1 MNLSTSAVTSLPVEA
16 EIFNRITD
24 GILVLD
30 RDWVCVFAND
40 GGAAMLGKTREDL
53 LGRDI
58 WESFPEAKGS
68 TFDTTYRRAFEIQ
81 EFVEFEEYYPPLDSW
96 YAVRVFPSPAGVTL
110 YFQNCSARHLSD
122 DGLRQALE
130 SSQLDEIRYR
140 RLLDGMAEGVIE
152 GTPSG
157 DFVTVNRAFATM
169 LGYDSAE
176 DLMANVTNIAELY
189 ADPRR
194 GVGMQRT
201 ARVWTPAAS
210 EVEFRAKDGTSV
222 WMRFRSNV
230 KTAPTG
236 EMIGLQAICEDITA
250 IRETRQRLLAI
261 VEGSADAIIGTTVS
275 GIVTSWNGAAE
286 RLFGFTA
293 EEIIGQPASW
303 FAPADR
309 VFEQVEMRDRL
320 CAGGPQEHLETVRRR
335 KNGTLVDVLMSASAS
350 IDEAGT
356 VVALSVVAQDI
367 SARRAAQVALELS
380 QQRLA
385 DAQRLAQIGSF
396 EFDVVEHVSTWSD
409 EFYRLL
415 GIDTTLQPSIELFY
429 SMVHPDDLSE
439 WARRWDEAIE
449 NGSPFDIEFRV
460 VRADGCVRRVRCRG
474 APQKALNGAV
484 LRVAGTMMDDTD
496 RAEADRVRR
505 AAETQFEI
513 GFEQAAI
520 GSLIS
525 GLDGIVT
532 RVNPAVCRMLGRDE
546 EALIGRRWS
555 QFKHPDEPPIAKLW
569 QARLDAGH
577 DTYQTERRFLRP
589 DGSVVWVLMH
599 VALVRDETGEP
610 QYLFTQFQDI
620 TDGKKMEVE
629 LAHQAL
635 HDSLTGLPNRALL
648 TDRLVH
654 SLAGAR
660 RRGTQVGVMFLDI
673 DDFKVVN
680 DSLGHSSGDELLRQ
694 TSRRIA
700 AAIRPSDTVARF
712 GGDEF
717 VIVADDVSS
726 VETVQI
732 AERVLEALS
741 QPCLI
746 GTREMSVTASLG
758 IAIADATATPESLLR
773 DSDVAMY
780 RAKERGR
787 GRLELFDDVLR
798 SKAERRMATE
808 SALHR
813 ALERQEFTVHYQPIV
828 DLCTGEMVSAEALL
842 RWKHPERGLI
852 SPDEFIPLA
861 EQSGL
866 IVQIGAW
873 VLEEACRQLCTWQE
887 ARPSMTLAVNLSVR
901 QILAPDVSG
910 LVEDVLRRTGARP
923 SSLCLELTESVFME
937 DIDYF
942 EATVAS
948 LKALGVQLAI
958 DDFGTGYSS
967 LSYLK
972 RFPVDA
978 VKIDRSFVVGLG
990 ADPHDS
996 ALVAAIVAMAAALS
1010 LDVTAEGVETRTQ
1023 LDMLSRLGCR
1033 RAQGFFLSRP
1043 MQAAGIT
1050 EIVADSQLWRVL

>member
-1 MNLSTSAVTSLPVEA
+1 MDVSTTAAMSLPVDA

-40 GGAAMLGKTREDL
+40 GGAEMLGKTREEL

-58 WESFPEAKGS
+58 WESFPEAIGS
-68 TFDTTYRRAFEIQ
+68 TFDKSYRRAFEIQ

-96 YAVRVFPSPAGVTL
+96 YAVRVFPSHAGVTL
-110 YFQNCSARHLSD
+110 YFQNCSARRVAD
-122 DGLRQALE
+122 DALRQAFE
-130 SSQLDEIRYR
+130 SSQLDEMRYR
-140 RLLDGMAEGVIE
+140 GLLDGMAEGVVE
-152 GTPSG
+152 TTPSG
-157 DFVTVNRAFATM
+157 DFVTANRAFATM

-176 DLMANVTNIAELY
+176 DLMAHVTNIVELY

-194 GVGMQRT
+194 GVEMQRT
-201 ARVWTPAAS
+201 AHVWTPAAS
-210 EVEFRAKDGTSV
+210 EVGFRAKDGTSV

-230 KTAPTG
+230 KISATG
-236 EMIGLQAICEDITA
+236 EAIGLQAICEDITA
-250 IRETRQRLLAI
+250 TREARQRLLAI
-261 VEGSADAIIGTTVS
+261 VEGSVDAIIGTTVD

-293 EEIIGQPASW
+293 EEIIGQPSSW
-303 FAPADR
+303 FAPDDR
-309 VFEQVEMRDRL
+309 VFEQIGMRERL
-320 CAGGPQEHLETVRRR
+320 CAGGPQEHLETTRRR
-335 KNGTLVDVLMSASAS
+335 KDGSLVEVLISASAT
-350 IDEAGT
+350 IDQAGT
-356 VVALSVVAQDI
+356 VVGLSVVAHDI
-367 SARRAAQVALELS
+367 SVRRGAQLALELS

-385 DAQRLAQIGSF
+385 DAQRIAHLGSF
-396 EFDVVEHVSTWSD
+396 EFDAVEDVLTWS
-409 EFYRLL
+409 EEYYRIL
-415 GIDTTLQPSIELFY
+415 GIDLERQPSIALFA
-429 SMVHPDDLSE
+429 SMVHPDDLGE
-439 WARRWDEAIE
+439 FDRAWRNAVKH
-449 NGSPFDIEFRV
+449 GVPFDLELRV
-460 VRADGCVRRVRCRG
+460 VRPDTGERYVRCRA
-474 APQKALNGAV
+474 APEVAENGTV
-484 LRVAGTMMDDTD
+484 MRIAGTMMDDTD

-505 AAETQFEI
+505 AAETRFEI

-520 GSLIS
+520 GSLMS

-532 RVNPAVCRMLGRDE
+532 RVNPAICRMLGRDE
-546 EALIGRRWS
+546 NALVGRRWGE
-555 QFKHPDEPPIAKLW
+555 FKHPDELPLGRLW
-569 QARLDAGH
+569 LARLDSGH
-577 DTYQTERRFLRP
+577 DTYQGERRFLRP

-599 VALVRDETGEP
+599 VTLVRDETGEP

-620 TDGKKMEVE
+620 TEGKQMEVE

-680 DSLGHSSGDELLRQ
+680 DSLGHSSGDELLRHAGK
-694 TSRRIA
+694 RIA

-717 VIVADDVSS
+717 VIVADDVSIL
-726 VETVQI
+726 ETVQI
-732 AERVLEALS
+732 AERVLDALS

-758 IAIADATATPESLLR
+758 IAIADGSATPESLLR
-773 DSDVAMY
+773 DSDAAMY

-787 GRLELFDDVLR
+787 GRLEMFDDALR

-813 ALERQEFTVHYQPIV
+813 ALEREEFTVHYQPIV

-866 IVQIGAW
+866 IVRIGAW
-873 VLEEACRQLCTWQE
+873 VLEEACRQLHAWQE
-887 ARPSMTLAVNLSVR
+887 TKPSMTLAVNLSVR

-923 SSLCLELTESVFME
+923 SSLCLELTESVFMG

-942 EATVAS
+942 GSTLAS

-1023 LDMLSRLGCR
+1023 LDMLGRLGCR

-1050 EIVADSQLWRVL
+1050 EIIADSQLWRVL